1 MRPPPVNGVRQNFL
15 ARLARRVGLV
25 AQPVAQRRAERVHRT
40 WQIQLPVDERLRC
53 PVRQQAAVIGREQVI
68 GRRMAFAHDLEDA
81 ERGVGQRHNM
91 GFAVFH
97 PSHRD
102 FPDGRVVVDLRP
114 PRPQRLRFGSRTAS
128 STRGRARG
136 RSHGDQVGEQRRA
149 LGIRESPEMRFLRSF
164 IPGELER
171 VGCA

>member
-1 MRPPPVNGVRQNFL
+1 MRSPPVDGVRQNFL

-40 WQIQLPVDERLRC
+40 WQIQLPVDERLQR

-91 GFAVFH
+91 GFAVFS
-97 PSHRD
+97 PTSPG
-102 FPDGRVVVDLRP
+102 FPRWARRRRSPTTAP
-114 PRPQRLRFGSRTAS
+114 PTPRRFGSRTAS
-128 STRGRARG
+128 STRGRAPWSIPWRSSG
-136 RSHGDQVGEQRRA
+136 RTAPGTRNKGE
-149 LGIRESPEMRFLRSF
+149 PEMRFLRSF
-164 IPGELER
+164 IPR
-171 VGCA
+171 